1 MLFTLT
7 YFFLIHTLSC
17 SATKQK
23 VLVQAFTSC
32 MHGYDHK
39 HNIHTSDVTC
49 TRKSMDGI
57 DSSVSKLFEFANLS
71 GFLLFFFLPCA
82 WMILSCIT
90 SCEATNCENCQLS
103 TGDINL
109 SQLRTTS
116 HPPTQTIMIQEN
128 KNNHYHSIFN
138 IQHSSPKSLQP

>member
-1 MLFTLT
+1 MSMFFLIMSYSFFIAITRQAFKTYFVWKQLTVFSIWKSLWVYKKLTSRLWPMLFTLT

-17 SATKQK
+17 SAAKQK

-71 GFLLFFFLPCA
+71 GFLLFFFCPVLGWFYHVLLPV
-82 WMILSCIT
+82 
-90 SCEATNCENCQLS
+90 
-103 TGDINL
+103 
-109 SQLRTTS
+109 R
-116 HPPTQTIMIQEN
+116 P
-128 KNNHYHSIFN
+128 
-138 IQHSSPKSLQP
+138 